1 MSVATLLLLICIL
14 FPSIQILSLAKPSS
28 SLMSRAISFDDS
40 MLGSVVFIVSECRDP
55 GPVGTKPR
63 DGRRLFPSTALP
75 Q

>member
-1 MSVATLLLLICIL
+1 
-14 FPSIQILSLAKPSS
+14 
-28 SLMSRAISFDDS
+28 MSRAISFDDS